1 MILGPPILASGKEIV
16 VYLTNP
22 ESFANPNEIVE
33 IIDSKT
39 D

>member
-1 MILGPPILASGKEIV
+1 V
-16 VYLTNP
+16 VYLSNP